1 MIGNAIRMLLR
12 PAVIIALR
20 HGLKIQD
27 LIDYLKISFIELS
40 KDELK
45 NSAQKLSISKI
56 AIMSGLSRRE
66 VLRFSD
72 GEPNQATTP
81 KLLSKV
87 IGQWQLDKRYSSKG
101 TPKPLSYE
109 GMQSEFFSLVS
120 SVSKDLNPYT
130 VLFEL
135 ERIGNVTRT
144 DGLVELKTKSL
155 NAQRDVE
162 KGWLLLAEDS
172 FDLIE
177 AVQEN
182 LSNPKSLPNLH
193 ITTRYD
199 NLLTGALPQ
208 IKEWIL
214 KKGAEFHASA
224 REYISQYD
232 KDLNPTLYKD
242 EGGGS
247 IVLGSFSRISGE
259 ERKESK
265 DINRAAS

>member
-1 MIGNAIRMLLR
+1 MNVIGNVIRILLR
-12 PAVIIALR
+12 PAVMVALR

-27 LIDYLKISFIELS
+27 LIEFLKVSFVELS

-45 NSAQKLSISKI
+45 SSAEKQSISRI

-66 VLRFSD
+66 VMRV
-72 GEPNQATTP
+72 GEKETNESPTP

-87 IGQWQLDKRYSSKG
+87 IGQWQHDKRYLIKG
-101 TPKPLSYE
+101 SPRPLSFE
-109 GMQSEFFSLVS
+109 GVQSEFFSLVS
-120 SVSKDLNPYT
+120 SISKDINPYT

-135 ERIGNVTRT
+135 ERLGGVVRSE
-144 DGLVELKTKSL
+144 GLLELRIRSFD
-155 NAQRDVE
+155 AQKDVE
-162 KGWLLLAEDS
+162 KGWLLLGEDTA
-172 FDLIE
+172 DLVA

-182 LSNPKSLPNLH
+182 LNNPKDIPNLH

-199 NLLTGALPQ
+199 NLVISSLPE

-224 REYISQYD
+224 REFISQYD

-247 IVLGSFSRISGE
+247 VVLGSFGKISNQ
-259 ERKESK
+259 
-265 DINRAAS
+265 DIKVLNKTAS